1 VTTGTVGAARE
12 MGEINGGEMLMT
24 SELSRMIGKAVEKD
38 GMLMLGIEKDG
49 VEIDG
54 IEIDPGEGIDR
65 LGMLNGGGAR
75 FNELGDTIERFG
87 SVIDGGARL
96 MELGID
102 RFGSLVDGGAR
113 LMELGI
119 D

>member
-1 VTTGTVGAARE
+1 MTTGTVGAARE
-12 MGEINGGEMLMT
+12 MGDIDGGEMLMK

-49 VEIDG
+49 
-54 IEIDPGEGIDR
+54 IEIDPGESIDR
-65 LGMLNGGGAR
+65 LGMLHDDGAR
-75 FNELGDTIERFG
+75 FNEQGDTIERLG
-87 SVIDGGARL
+87 NEIDGGTRL

-102 RFGSLVDGGAR
+102 RIGSVVDGGAR